1 MEKKKDDEK
10 ESSRKG
16 LGGIAGLFGG
26 LTELV
31 EKLGELAEK
40 SEELSKLGDTQ
51 LKGGQGKDLKAVY
64 GFSLKTNI
72 GGKGVKV
79 EPFGN
84 VRKDRSTGESVV
96 QEIHEPLVDVF
107 EEEDHVLVLAEM
119 PGVDAEDIQVNLV
132 DDILTLS
139 AEGEDRRYRKEVL
152 LPGVFDRDKMT
163 VSSRN
168 GIVKIQCMK

>member
-1 MEKKKDDEK
+1 
-10 ESSRKG
+10 
-16 LGGIAGLFGG
+16 
-26 LTELV
+26 
-31 EKLGELAEK
+31 
-40 SEELSKLGDTQ
+40 
-51 LKGGQGKDLKAVY
+51 
-64 GFSLKTNI
+64 
-72 GGKGVKV
+72 
-79 EPFGN
+79 
-84 VRKDRSTGESVV
+84 
-96 QEIHEPLVDVF
+96 VF